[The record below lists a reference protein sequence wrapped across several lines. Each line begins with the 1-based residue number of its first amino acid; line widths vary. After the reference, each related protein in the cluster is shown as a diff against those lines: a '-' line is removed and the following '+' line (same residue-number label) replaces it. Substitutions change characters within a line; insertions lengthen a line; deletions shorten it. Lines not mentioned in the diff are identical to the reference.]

1 MDTEWSLNVCSEGE
15 GDISNESQD
24 HGLGDQ
30 VDNGLTSQARKY
42 RLNRPSG
49 RKVLTMF
56 RIFRE
61 VPINFLVGT
70 MSGHLS
76 SRIVGV
82 H

>member
-24 HGLGDQ
+24 RALGDQ

-42 RLNRPSG
+42 RLNCPSG

-56 RIFRE
+56 
-61 VPINFLVGT
+61 
-70 MSGHLS
+70 
-76 SRIVGV
+76 
-82 H
+82 

>member
-15 GDISNESQD
+15 GDISNESQN

-56 RIFRE
+56 
-61 VPINFLVGT
+61 
-70 MSGHLS
+70 
-76 SRIVGV
+76 
-82 H
+82 